1 MKKTTKKYSLVITNG
16 NAKKK
21 IKKLKKI
28 LTIEG
33 WLG

>member
-21 IKKLKKI
+21 KLKTKKKFNN
-28 LTIEG
+28 
-33 WLG
+33 